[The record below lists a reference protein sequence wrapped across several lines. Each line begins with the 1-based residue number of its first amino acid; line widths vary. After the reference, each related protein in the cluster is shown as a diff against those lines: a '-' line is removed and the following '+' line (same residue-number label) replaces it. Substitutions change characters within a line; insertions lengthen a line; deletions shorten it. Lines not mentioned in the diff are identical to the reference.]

1 MKNAG
6 NIIMGML
13 VKERFHVHFVMK
25 KKFLSVQRIG
35 PSKCARI
42 AIAQSFIG
50 GKISTS
56 LLAV

>member
-1 MKNAG
+1 
-6 NIIMGML
+6 MGML
-13 VKERFHVHFVMK
+13 VKERFHVHFAME

-35 PSKCARI
+35 HSKCARI
-42 AIAQSFIG
+42 AIAHISIE